1 MMPVN
6 LALLFI
12 EDDER
17 LARFTIE
24 YLNKHGASVT
34 HFTDGKRGLQEA
46 LLRRHDAVIL
56 DLMLPMMD
64 GISLCRELRKHS
76 DVPVLIVTAR
86 TEESERVQGLEL
98 GADDYISKPF
108 SPRELLARIRA
119 AVRRARGLVGP
130 QSVLRAG
137 PLELST
143 QSLTATLH
151 GKALDLTTYE
161 FEILRVLAERKGQ
174 VLERERILELAK
186 GNAED
191 AFDRSIDVRISRLRQ
206 KLGDDPRH
214 PVILRTIRGI
224 GYMLAWGEAP

>member
-1 MMPVN
+1 M
-6 LALLFI
+6 
-12 EDDER
+12 
-17 LARFTIE
+17 
-24 YLNKHGASVT
+24 
-34 HFTDGKRGLQEA
+34 
-46 LLRRHDAVIL
+46 
-56 DLMLPMMD
+56 
-64 GISLCRELRKHS
+64 
-76 DVPVLIVTAR
+76 VTAR
-86 TEESERVQGLEL
+86 TEESDRVQGLEL

-151 GKALDLTTYE
+151 GKALDLTAYE

-174 VLERERILELAK
+174 VLDRERILELAK
-186 GNAED
+186 GTAED

-224 GYMLAWGEAP
+224 GYMLAWSEAP